1 MNIYDC
7 FMYFDEDMLLD
18 LRLNILNSYVKRFI
32 ITEATYTHSGAKKKL
47 NFDLSKFNQFK
58 DKIEYIVVDTPPP
71 DILPIDQNDTKEK
84 KGEKLILNGY
94 ARDNYQRNNLNRGLK
109 NIDDEDII
117 IISDLDE
124 IPNLEG
130 VNFKNIKEKINI
142 FKQKMFYYKLNL
154 YIEDFVWHGSK
165 ACKKKYFISPQW
177 LRNIKSKKY
186 SKWRIDL
193 WMSKKKYI
201 NVNLINNGGWHF
213 TSIRTPK
220 ELEKK
225 LLNFTHH
232 YEYEESGMDI
242 NNLRKLMNEKV
253 VMYDHNV
260 DQKGSRWSAK
270 TKLKKIANNFLPS
283 YICENLNKYE
293 KWLDN
298 NKAKKL

>member
-32 ITEATYTHSGAKKKL
+32 ITEATYTHSGTKKKL
-47 NFDLSKFNQFK
+47 NFDLNKFNKFK

-94 ARDNYQRNNLNRGLK
+94 ARDNYQRNNLSRGLK

-124 IPNLEG
+124 IPNLQG

-165 ACKKKYFISPQW
+165 ACKKKYFESPQW

-193 WMSKKKYI
+193 WMSKNKYI

-213 TSIRTPK
+213 TSIRTPE

-232 YEYEESGMDI
+232 YEYEESGMNI
-242 NNLRKLMNEKV
+242 NNLKKLINEKV
-253 VMYDHNV
+253 VMYDHKV
-260 DQKGSRWSAK
+260 DQKGNRWSAK
-270 TKLKKIANNFLPS
+270 TKLKKIANNFLPN

-293 KWLDN
+293 RWLDSD
-298 NKAKKL
+298 KAKKL